1 MKSSLLLILLMVQ
14 LPGYRYEF
22 PRDHFNHPGFQTEWW
37 YYTGNLRAPDG
48 RRFGFELTFFR
59 SSETRPSG
67 SALPMSPVWQPN
79 QLYLAHL
86 ALSDINHAEFYHTE
100 RLNRAGPGLAGASLE
115 QRRVWN
121 GNWQVRWP
129 SPGNSDQQ
137 LQAVCDRF
145 TLLLNLHPAKPPVI
159 NGQNGISQKGPQP
172 GAVSH
177 YISFTRLSASGTLN
191 WHGTKFNL
199 DGLAWMDHEFF
210 TQPSNPTLSG
220 WDWFSIQLDN
230 NQELMIY
237 RLRQKSGEPDPYS
250 SGTYVDAK
258 GVAHFL
264 KSSEFSL
271 TPAANW
277 RSALSGATYPLSWEI
292 SVPSLGLSLTETTTL
307 KNQELIGKSL
317 ISPTYWEGAVT
328 YSGIMQARPVHGL
341 GYLEMT
347 GYSAPLIIGPTQGS
361 TPPPPTAHNAA
372 SQPEKQSQSSAA
384 QR

>member
-1 MKSSLLLILLMVQ
+1 
-14 LPGYRYEF
+14 
-22 PRDHFNHPGFQTEWW
+22 
-37 YYTGNLRAPDG
+37 
-48 RRFGFELTFFR
+48 
-59 SSETRPSG
+59 
-67 SALPMSPVWQPN
+67 
-79 QLYLAHL
+79 
-86 ALSDINHAEFYHTE
+86 
-100 RLNRAGPGLAGASLE
+100 
-115 QRRVWN
+115 
-121 GNWQVRWP
+121 
-129 SPGNSDQQ
+129 
-137 LQAVCDRF
+137 
-145 TLLLNLHPAKPPVI
+145 
-159 NGQNGISQKGPQP
+159 
-172 GAVSH
+172 
-177 YISFTRLSASGTLN
+177 
-191 WHGTKFNL
+191 
-199 DGLAWMDHEFF
+199 MDHEFF

-277 RSALSGATYPLSWEI
+277 RSPLSGAAYPLSWQI

-307 KNQELIGKSL
+307 KNQELIGKTL